1 MLNPTGCLP
10 FPLAFNMP
18 TFSQKERDREF
29 YDKKLKVQTKPKL
42 TKPMKPTLL
51 VLAAGMG
58 SRYGGLKQIDPI
70 GPAGETIIDYSIH
83 DAIKAGF
90 GKIVFVIRESFENE
104 FKNLFNKKLEGII
117 DVDYVNQEI
126 DKIPQGVN
134 YHPER
139 EKPWGTGHAILMAKD
154 AIKEPFAVI
163 NADDYYGAEAFKTM
177 ADFLTSEVNDTEY
190 GMVGYQLANTISE
203 NGSVS
208 RGVCQTNDQS
218 HLVNVIERTH
228 IERIE
233 QGIAWKDE
241 QNEWHVMNENTTV
254 SMNFWGFAP
263 TLFQHLEQQFKDFLE
278 KKGQELKSEFY
289 IPSVVAQLI
298 EEGNANARVLNSS
311 AQWFGVTYR
320 EDKEKAIKAIND
332 LIQKGE
338 YPSQL
343 WNK

>member
-1 MLNPTGCLP
+1 
-10 FPLAFNMP
+10 
-18 TFSQKERDREF
+18 
-29 YDKKLKVQTKPKL
+29 
-42 TKPMKPTLL
+42 MKPTLL